1 MPCSDRVSA
10 AARRSGSPRRE
21 DRGPWTR
28 LAAATFY
35 EGNPAVTG
43 VITMP
48 ATFTPG
54 RADAPGEAPF

>member
-1 MPCSDRVSA
+1 
-10 AARRSGSPRRE
+10 
-21 DRGPWTR
+21 
-28 LAAATFY
+28 
-35 EGNPAVTG
+35 VTG